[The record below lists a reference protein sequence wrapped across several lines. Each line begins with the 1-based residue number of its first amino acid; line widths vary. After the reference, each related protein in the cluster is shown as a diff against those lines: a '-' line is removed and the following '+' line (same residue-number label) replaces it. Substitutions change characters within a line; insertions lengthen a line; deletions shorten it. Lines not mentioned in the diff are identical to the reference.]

1 MINRDQDKI
10 DATKAESIELDL
22 VVVPHTHWDRE
33 WYLTFQQF
41 RMKLV
46 DTVDTVLNTLESDPE
61 FTYFMLD
68 GQTII
73 LEDYF
78 EIRPENAGRLQ
89 ALALEGRVMLGPWYL
104 QPDEFL
110 VGGESL
116 IRNLQRG
123 LRLAEP
129 YGGAMPIGYVP
140 DTFGHIGQLPQLL
153 RGFGLDNAVFW
164 RGVGPE
170 IKKDAFAWQAPD
182 GSEVLAI
189 WLCDDFG
196 YSNAAHLPLEG
207 EALATRALQIAER
220 MRPRATSNSLLL
232 MNGSD
237 HLMPEIGLPAALEA
251 ANHLLESRHMHLR
264 IGTLPQY
271 LDHQKAALAARDER
285 LQTVTGELRSSYA
298 AHLLPGVA
306 SSRMWLKQRNAAA
319 EALLTRWT
327 EPATCW
333 AWLLGEPYPETQL
346 ELAWKFLMHNHPHDS
361 ICGCSIDQVHAEM
374 MSRFAQSEQIASELT
389 TRALRAL
396 AARVEIKDPEAGVPV
411 VVFNAATGP
420 RTEVVHCTAQLGFSQ
435 FEVVDTEG
443 NPQPYQI
450 TSRHGAELFNQSAD
464 KELVMGMLGAIGEG
478 NVFGYS
484 ILDAHV
490 GSRGEDGQVLVEVVV
505 AERGAP
511 NRRAVERLLARARDL
526 ADDDQVT
533 SFHIVAREAT
543 TTELMFLAA
552 DVPGFGGRLFFL
564 RPHGTFA
571 STPATSDDQPLR
583 TGANWI
589 ENPFLRLEID
599 VATGTAALRDKV
611 TGRVYRGLNRLVD
624 SGDVGDLYNYC
635 PPPKD
640 LVVDAA
646 AAAPSV
652 ELLESG
658 PARAT
663 LRLRETYRLPE
674 QCDPDRSKRAS
685 TQVDYDIVVDMSLDP
700 SSRRVECT
708 CTVDNT
714 ARDHRL
720 RVLFPVPFHATASD
734 AEGAFEI
741 IRRPSEQQPPSP
753 TDQPWSEWI
762 ESPVNTH
769 PQKRFVDLSD
779 GEYGLAVLN
788 RGLAEY
794 EVVRTEQGGSAIAL
808 TLLRCTEW
816 LSRDDL
822 STRRGHAGP
831 QIFTPDAQG
840 LGRRVF
846 EYALVPHAG
855 TWSADDAF
863 VLQQTAAY
871 ESPLRSTVTDQRA
884 GGGLLPEEWSFVR
897 VEPAGVM
904 VSALK
909 RSQDG
914 EAFIL
919 RLCNP
924 LAREVGVEITL
935 AAPFEGVDI
944 VDLSETVSSRA
955 ATTPLAHFLS
965 NSVHTTLRGG
975 EIQTLR
981 FHMTPRRGQ

>member
-1 MINRDQDKI
+1 MINRDQNEI
-10 DATKAESIELDL
+10 DAAEKSAELDL
-22 VVVPHTHWDRE
+22 LVVPHTHWDRE

-46 DTVDTVLNTLESDPE
+46 DTVDAVLDTLESDPK
-61 FTYFMLD
+61 FRYFMLD

-73 LEDYF
+73 LEDYL
-78 EIRPENAGRLQ
+78 EIRPENAARLK

-123 LRLAEP
+123 LHLARP
-129 YGGAMPIGYVP
+129 YGGAMPIGYMP

-170 IKKDAFAWQAPD
+170 IKTDVFTWRAPD

-207 EALATRALQIAER
+207 EALATRAQQIAER
-220 MRPRATSNSLLL
+220 MEPRAINDTLLL

-237 HLMPEIGLPAALEA
+237 HLMPQPGLPAALEA
-251 ANHLLESRHMHLR
+251 ANHLLKGRHMRLR

-271 LDHQKAALAARDER
+271 FEDQKAAALAIGSKP
-285 LQTVTGELRSSYA
+285 LQTFTGELRSSYA

-319 EALLTRWT
+319 EALLTRWA
-327 EPATCW
+327 EPAACW
-333 AWLLGEPYPETQL
+333 AWLLGEPYPANFL
-346 ELAWKFLMHNHPHDS
+346 ELAWKILMHNHPHDS

-374 MSRFAQSEQIASELT
+374 MSRFAQSEQIAGDLT

-396 AARVEIKDPEAGVPV
+396 AARVEIQDPEAGVPV

-420 RTEVVHCTAQLGFSQ
+420 RTEVVQCTAQLGFSQ
-435 FEVVDTEG
+435 FEVVDTLG
-443 NPQPYQI
+443 NPQPYQV
-450 TSRHGAELFNQSAD
+450 TSRHGAELFDQTAD
-464 KELVMGMLGAIGEG
+464 KEVVMGMLGVIGEG

-490 GSRGEDGQVLVEVVV
+490 GSSGEDGQVLVEVVV
-505 AERGAP
+505 AERGVP
-511 NRRAVERLLARARDL
+511 NRSAVERLLAKARDL
-526 ADDDQVT
+526 AEDNQVT
-533 SFHIVAREAT
+533 SIHVVAREAT
-543 TTELMFLAA
+543 TTEMMFLAT
-552 DVPGFGGRLFFL
+552 DVPAYGGRVFFL
-564 RPHGTFA
+564 RPRGSVA
-571 STPATSDDQPLR
+571 STSSAEGEPPL
-583 TGANWI
+583 GIGPNWI
-589 ENPFLRLEID
+589 ENPYLRLEVD
-599 VATGTAALRDKV
+599 AATGTVVLSDKV
-611 TGRVYRGLNRLVD
+611 TGQVYRGLNRLVD

-635 PPPKD
+635 PPSED
-640 LVVDAA
+640 LVVDAPSP
-646 AAAPSV
+646 APRLEV
-652 ELLESG
+652 LESG

-663 LRLRETYRLPE
+663 LRLSENYRLPE
-674 QCDPDRSKRAS
+674 RCDPDRSKRSSA
-685 TQVDYDIVVDMSLDP
+685 QVDCAIVIDMSLDA

-720 RVLFPVPFHATASD
+720 RVLFPVPFLAAVSD

-741 IRRPSEQQPPSP
+741 TRRPSEQQPPSP
-753 TDQPWSEWI
+753 SDKPWSEWA
-762 ESPVNTH
+762 ELPVNTH

-794 EVVRTEQGGSAIAL
+794 EVVRTGEGGSAIAL

-831 QIFTPDAQG
+831 PLFTPEAQG
-840 LGRRVF
+840 LGRQVF
-846 EYALVPHAG
+846 AYALVAHAG
-855 TWSADDAF
+855 TWASDDAF
-863 VLQQTAAY
+863 VLRQAAAY
-871 ESPLRSTVTDQRA
+871 ESPLRSTITNQHA
-884 GGGLLPEEWSFVR
+884 GRGELSEAWSFVR
-897 VEPAGVM
+897 VEPTGVM
-904 VSALK
+904 ITALK
-909 RSQDG
+909 RSVDG
-914 EAFIL
+914 EALIL

-924 LAREVGVEITL
+924 LAEEVGVDITL
-935 AAPFEGVDI
+935 ATPFDGVTI
-944 VDLSETVSSRA
+944 VDLSEEAISQD

-965 NSVHTTLRGG
+965 NTVHTTLRGG

-981 FHMTPRRGQ
+981 FRMTSFRSQ